1 MAARLRR
8 WLAPPAAKRGRF
20 CLLAKSEASSAESTR
35 NVFVILFEAQ
45 NRGRGNPL
53 IYYQMVVGPFVLLV
67 AADGPLP
74 DARGLP
80 NVAVPRLPHHC
91 GITERA

>member
-1 MAARLRR
+1 M
-8 WLAPPAAKRGRF
+8 
-20 CLLAKSEASSAESTR
+20 
-35 NVFVILFEAQ
+35 
-45 NRGRGNPL
+45 
-53 IYYQMVVGPFVLLV
+53 IYYQMVVGLFVLLV

>member
-1 MAARLRR
+1 MHDTACNA
-8 WLAPPAAKRGRF
+8 
-20 CLLAKSEASSAESTR
+20 
-35 NVFVILFEAQ
+35 VFVILFEAR